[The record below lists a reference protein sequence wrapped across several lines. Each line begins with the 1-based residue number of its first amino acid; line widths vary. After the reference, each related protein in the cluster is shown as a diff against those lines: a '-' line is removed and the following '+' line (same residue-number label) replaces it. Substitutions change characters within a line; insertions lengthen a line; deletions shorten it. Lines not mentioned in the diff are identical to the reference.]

1 MNKFLITS
9 FILLIVS
16 GCSNK
21 DLYHTFQTSRMDC
34 LKEEMQQRDACNKKV
49 DSQMSYD
56 QYNKERQK
64 L

>member
-1 MNKFLITS
+1 MNKLLMTS
-9 FILLIVS
+9 FILLTAT

-34 LKEEMQQRDACNKKV
+34 LKEEMHQRDACNKKV

-56 QYNKERQK
+56 RYNKERQR